1 MKILNNTIVVG
12 LLSFVCSI
20 IFYYMQHNV
29 IASLILIITAICLT
43 YINKRKYDY
52 YTNPVGIFCGIWF
65 FTIGL
70 SVLRLHNLQVEWKIT
85 TWICLII
92 AFISFVFGYVVKN
105 NIVKD
110 KLLLFEDKYNKKIDF
125 LFLKI
130 LFGVSVFSLVITIYV
145 LKYVPIFSNDMS
157 AYHNY
162 GVFGLRYLVQ
172 LSVLI
177 LPMSFILYNKY
188 KKELNRKE
196 ITFLIIMNIIAVSI
210 PFIIVARGVVLTI
223 LTLSLFVLGKIYKK
237 KEFYIIP
244 VILVIALGSWKI
256 IGSFRNQSD
265 AYLKEV
271 LKIETTPTADINKK
285 NSKEVLKIETTP
297 TADINKKNSKEVLK
311 EDTQSESVKGYSKIS
326 TNIKF
331 MRTYM
336 YLAMNYDNFDLNVK
350 ENKERYYGLSSLLP
364 ITFALTKLS
373 IIDKNIFLNL
383 ESTPKRITY
392 YFNTNPIVYTPYI
405 DFGIIGVAL
414 YMFII
419 GFLCCFL
426 ENLNSSTT
434 NILLQALFK
443 FGLTFSFFCSYFAQP
458 IFWVYIVVITI
469 GYLVFFKVSERFY
482 E

>member
-1 MKILNNTIVVG
+1 
-12 LLSFVCSI
+12 
-20 IFYYMQHNV
+20 
-29 IASLILIITAICLT
+29 
-43 YINKRKYDY
+43 
-52 YTNPVGIFCGIWF
+52 
-65 FTIGL
+65 
-70 SVLRLHNLQVEWKIT
+70 
-85 TWICLII
+85 
-92 AFISFVFGYVVKN
+92 
-105 NIVKD
+105 
-110 KLLLFEDKYNKKIDF
+110 
-125 LFLKI
+125 
-130 LFGVSVFSLVITIYV
+130 
-145 LKYVPIFSNDMS
+145 
-157 AYHNY
+157 
-162 GVFGLRYLVQ
+162 
-172 LSVLI
+172 
-177 LPMSFILYNKY
+177 
-188 KKELNRKE
+188 
-196 ITFLIIMNIIAVSI
+196 MNIIAVSI

-285 NSKEVLKIETTP
+285 NSKEVLK
-297 TADINKKNSKEVLK
+297 
-311 EDTQSESVKGYSKIS
+311 EDTQSERVKGYSKIS

>member
-265 AYLKEV
+265 DYL
-271 LKIETTPTADINKK
+271 
-285 NSKEVLKIETTP
+285 KEVLKIETTP

>member
-110 KLLLFEDKYNKKIDF
+110 KLLSKK
-125 LFLKI
+125 
-130 LFGVSVFSLVITIYV
+130 V
-145 LKYVPIFSNDMS
+145 FSNDMS

-265 AYLKEV
+265 AYL
-271 LKIETTPTADINKK
+271 
-285 NSKEVLKIETTP
+285 KEVLKIETTP

>member
-285 NSKEVLKIETTP
+285 NSKEVLK
-297 TADINKKNSKEVLK
+297 

>member
-172 LSVLI
+172 LSV
-177 LPMSFILYNKY
+177 
-188 KKELNRKE
+188 KE

>member
-285 NSKEVLKIETTP
+285 NSKEVLK
-297 TADINKKNSKEVLK
+297 

-383 ESTPKRITY
+383 EITPKIITY

>member
-157 AYHNY
+157 AYNNY

-265 AYLKEV
+265 AYL
-271 LKIETTPTADINKK
+271 
-285 NSKEVLKIETTP
+285 KEVLKIETTP